1 MLFAFAF
8 KPMYYV
14 GQVLYYELNID
25 YIVDTYCVNKDKPE
39 LQCNGKCHLAKQLQ
53 PVSNNNNSN
62 DAISSLVEAFTF
74 VYYNEYPSMAFHT
87 VFFLE
92 SRESSFFHT
101 NNYAYSFAHSHF
113 KPPIV

>member
-39 LQCNGKCHLAKQLQ
+39 LKCNGKCHLAKQLQ
-53 PVSNNNNSN
+53 PVSNDNNSN

-74 VYYNEYPSMAFHT
+74 VYYNEYPSLAFHT

-92 SRESSFFHT
+92 SREASFFHT
-101 NNYAYSFAHSHF
+101 NNYAYSFTHSYF